1 MVGDL
6 AQALAFLERQPSLV
20 HQLLHQG
27 GEVDHLGRQFAGP
40 GHVLRLAER
49 LEGGDELVVER
60 HRAGRTGRDHVVRPL
75 GEQGLDVVGRVPGRH
90 LVGAAVA
97 RRGAAAGLVIRE
109 DHLDPALVEDP
120 DQGLAHFRVGE
131 VDQAAGVEH
140 GPFLE
145 PGGLFDLPD
154 GVAQRLGGD
163 GRQAAAVGE
172 IGQEERQ
179 VADEL
184 GALGERLAR
193 HRGGTQHGVEQPPV
207 VDHRV
212 DGLVQHGQPLVL
224 DQPAADLEDQAGDVD
239 LGRAH
244 VLAGAALDAQPLD
257 LLGTLQVVVPGG
269 EDGADA
275 AGVHLA
281 EHVPADQPED
291 RADVQAGGAADA
303 LQGLLEHRVGRHL
316 GALVVHEDD
325 VQLFFAAVRVRGL
338 AGDDGHVAGE
348 HLGRGRAR
356 QGLED
361 GGDVGEA
368 GHQLLDADDGHM
380 HPGQGG
386 HQAGVAL
393 VGDGEDG
400 PGLGHGDVGA
410 GDAHVRLQELPAQLL
425 AGHLDQPRDVGGQAL
440 VHLLGEQVGDLLL
453 GHVDGGHDHVRGGL
467 AGQLDDPLAQV
478 GFLHLEP
485 GLLEEAVEMDLLA
498 GHGLGLDHGADVV
511 VAGHL
516 EDVLAHPGRV
526 VGTEHLGAVRLG
538 VLLEQ
543 VGEFLEMVGGIGLA
557 LGDAAAQF
565 LEVDTL
571 VDLGPVGPPCLG
583 KLAER
588 AGEIGVVQGTVDRLL
603 EFLLHQ
609 LVLPSSS
616 TKMMISRTGPCTPM
630 VSTRSM
636 SAVRL
641 GPVIMDR

>member
-1 MVGDL
+1 M
-6 AQALAFLERQPSLV
+6 
-20 HQLLHQG
+20 
-27 GEVDHLGRQFAGP
+27 
-40 GHVLRLAER
+40 
-49 LEGGDELVVER
+49 
-60 HRAGRTGRDHVVRPL
+60 
-75 GEQGLDVVGRVPGRH
+75 
-90 LVGAAVA
+90 
-97 RRGAAAGLVIRE
+97 
-109 DHLDPALVEDP
+109 
-120 DQGLAHFRVGE
+120 
-131 VDQAAGVEH
+131 
-140 GPFLE
+140 
-145 PGGLFDLPD
+145 
-154 GVAQRLGGD
+154 
-163 GRQAAAVGE
+163 
-172 IGQEERQ
+172 
-179 VADEL
+179 ADEL

-193 HRGGTQHGVEQPPV
+193 HRGGAQHGVEQPPV

-212 DGLVQHGQPLVL
+212 DGLVQYGQPLVL

-239 LGRAH
+239 LGRTH

-257 LLGTLQVVVPGG
+257 VLGTLQVVVPGG

-281 EHVPADQPED
+281 EHVPANQPED

-316 GALVVHEDD
+316 CALVVHEDD
-325 VQLFFAAVRVRGL
+325 VQLFPAAVGVGRL
-338 AGDDGHVAGE
+338 TGDDGHVAGQ

-361 GGDVGEA
+361 RRDVGEG
-368 GHQLLDADDGHM
+368 GHYLLDADDGHV
-380 HPGQGG
+380 HLGQGG

-393 VGDGEDG
+393 VGHGEDG
-400 PGLGHGDVGA
+400 PGLGHGDVGP
-410 GDAHVRLQELPAQLL
+410 GDAHVRLEELPAQLIP
-425 AGHLDQPRDVGGQAL
+425 GHLDQAGDVGGEPL
-440 VHLLGEQVGDLLL
+440 VHLFGKEVGDLLL

-467 AGQLDDPLAQV
+467 TGQLDDPLAQV
-478 GFLHLEP
+478 GFLDLET
-485 GLLEEAVEMDLLA
+485 GLLEVAVEMDLLA
-498 GHGLGLDHGADVV
+498 GHGLGLDHRADVV

-526 VGTEHLGAVRLG
+526 VGTEHLGAFRLG

-543 VGEFLEMVGGIGLA
+543 VAQFLEMVHGIGLA
-557 LGDAAAQF
+557 LGNAAAQF

-571 VDLGPVGPPCLG
+571 VDLRPVDPPRLG
-583 KLAER
+583 ELAER
-588 AGEIGVVQGTVDRLL
+588 TGEIGVVQGLVDRML